1 MCANLL
7 RHDRNLCDSMDCN
20 TPGSTAH
27 GILWARILEWVAMS
41 FSRGSSLP
49 RDETRCLLYPLHQQ
63 AGSLPLVPPRNPI
76 FLNPTLFKNYEVTIF
91 LQSYNVY
98 KCYFILSISHVFLL
112 HFFWLK
118 RGDMFYVPVY
128 SFHFYI

>member
-1 MCANLL
+1 
-7 RHDRNLCDSMDCN
+7 MDCN

-27 GILWARILEWVAMS
+27 GILWARILEWVAMP

-49 RDETRCLLYPLHQQ
+49 RDETRCLLYPLHWQT
-63 AGSLPLVPPRNPI
+63 GSLPLVPPRNPI
-76 FLNPTLFKNYEVTIF
+76 LLNPTLFKNYEVTIF

-112 HFFWLK
+112 HFFLAEEK
-118 RGDMFYVPVY
+118 RHVLCSCVVFISTFKFSP
-128 SFHFYI
+128 